1 MTHFNFT
8 FYLSTLVAINRIFCV
23 NTKSK
28 NRALALL
35 LCMICPCIAVAQHIT
50 GKVTDESQQPME
62 FVNVVL
68 LNRGD
73 SAFIAGTVTNTD
85 GGFVLENTDAKAR
98 WVKLTSVGYV
108 TKVIE
113 IPKGGNLGLIA
124 MTPDNFMLGE
134 VVVKSNRPVIAIKG
148 NALVTMVETAC
159 WHTQAQLTMCL
170 RKYLWY
176 RGATATSKCLAK
188 ARPSS
193 M

>member
-1 MTHFNFT
+1 
-8 FYLSTLVAINRIFCV
+8 
-23 NTKSK
+23 
-28 NRALALL
+28 
-35 LCMICPCIAVAQHIT
+35 MICPCIAVAQHIT

-113 IPKGGNLGLIA
+113 IPKGG
-124 MTPDNFMLGE
+124 
-134 VVVKSNRPVIAIKG
+134 
-148 NALVTMVETAC
+148 
-159 WHTQAQLTMCL
+159 
-170 RKYLWY
+170 
-176 RGATATSKCLAK
+176 
-188 ARPSS
+188 
-193 M
+193 